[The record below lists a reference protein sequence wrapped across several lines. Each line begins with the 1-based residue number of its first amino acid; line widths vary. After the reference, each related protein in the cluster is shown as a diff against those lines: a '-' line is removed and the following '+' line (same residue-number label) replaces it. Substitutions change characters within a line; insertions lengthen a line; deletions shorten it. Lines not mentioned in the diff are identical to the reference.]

1 MAANNTLNVTKATSV
16 ASIKRQFKHD
26 YGLHL
31 EIYYGNNRIADDAK
45 KIHEICDGEFKGGEL
60 VMGMRCRVGNVEKYF
75 EQNYGVK
82 CQVKYDDG
90 GKLKLAPD
98 TYTLNQAKK
107 L

>member
-60 VMGMRCRVGNVEKYF
+60 VMGTRCRVGNVEKYF

-82 CQVKYDDG
+82 CQVKYEEN
-90 GKLKLAPD
+90 GKLMLAPD
-98 TYTLNQAKK
+98 TYTLSQAKR